1 MPKSALI
8 NVPDETVTRYVEANE
23 EIERRLGKSPG
34 AEFLMALAV
43 ERENPAELAATFTE
57 TIVQNLREEGA

>member
-23 EIERRLGKSPG
+23 EIERRLGKAPG

-43 ERENPAELAATFTE
+43 ERENPAEIAETFTE
-57 TIVQNLREEGA
+57 TIIQNLREEGA